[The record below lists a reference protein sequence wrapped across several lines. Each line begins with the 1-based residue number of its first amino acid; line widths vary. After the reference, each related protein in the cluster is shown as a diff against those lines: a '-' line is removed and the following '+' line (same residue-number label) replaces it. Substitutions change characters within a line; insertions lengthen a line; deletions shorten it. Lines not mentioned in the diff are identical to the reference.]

1 MAKTKSKAKIPRA
14 KVVKGVTKKHTAAAA
29 KKAKAAAAAKKAKA
43 TASKAEIELAL
54 DGRKKL
60 SLQKR
65 AGDTIVYVRMK
76 PDMWNVFEQAY
87 ADHCTENMLNPAS
100 YGMSTFVRERAFAQ
114 LKASG
119 AV

>member
-1 MAKTKSKAKIPRA
+1 MAKTKSKKPSKARVA
-14 KVVKGVTKKHTAAAA
+14 KGVMKKHTAASA
-29 KKAKAAAAAKKAKA
+29 KKTKAAAAAKNAKDS
-43 TASKAEIELAL
+43 ASKADIKLAL

-76 PDMWNVFEQAY
+76 PPMFDVFEEAY
-87 ADHCTENMLNPAS
+87 ASYCKANMLNPKS
-100 YGMSTFVRERAFAQ
+100 YGMSTFVRENAFAN

>member
-1 MAKTKSKAKIPRA
+1 MAKVKPKKRTPKA

-29 KKAKAAAAAKKAKA
+29 KKSKAAAAKKAKA

-54 DGRKKL
+54 DGRKRL

-87 ADHCTENMLNPAS
+87 ANHCINNMLNPAS

-114 LKASG
+114 LRADGS
-119 AV
+119 V

>member
-1 MAKTKSKAKIPRA
+1 MAKSKSKKKIPKA

-29 KKAKAAAAAKKAKA
+29 KKSKAADAKKVKA

-87 ADHCTENMLNPAS
+87 ADHCIENMLNPAS

-114 LKASG
+114 LKANG

>member
-1 MAKTKSKAKIPRA
+1 MAKSKPKAKIPKA
-14 KVVKGVTKKHTAAAA
+14 KVVKGAKKKRSVSSAKKVINKAADKRAVSTKK
-29 KKAKAAAAAKKAKA
+29 
-43 TASKAEIELAL
+43 EIELAL

-87 ADHCTENMLNPAS
+87 ADHCIDNMLNPAS

-119 AV
+119 TV